1 MKKLFASLALAA
13 VVAPVWAATQTVT
26 LSVPGMTCSAC
37 PITVKK
43 AISKV
48 EGVSKVDVTFETRQ
62 AVVTFD
68 DAKTS
73 VQKLTKA
80 TAAQRTSLSGAT
92 NDKGVPSRN
101 RRNFRHP
108 NSSPA
113 TSASRS
119 ISLPSLWKV

>member
-1 MKKLFASLALAA
+1 MAPCKRRAACGALLLLSALVVCFSPAAEASRPPSPLAA

-80 TAAQRTSLSGAT
+80 TADAGY
-92 NDKGVPSRN
+92 PS
-101 RRNFRHP
+101 
-108 NSSPA
+108 SV
-113 TSASRS
+113 
-119 ISLPSLWKV
+119 KQ